1 MIPYLSTILILH
13 IKTLCSRPVAGV
25 LCESQTTFRDLF
37 ATHVVA
43 DDERRFVT
51 GQNQNSGYE
60 TSHTGMYAYLFQAPH
75 EVVCASIG
83 DAWRSEWPDAWLARI
98 GCLLDIIQDNK
109 PRATSGS

>member
-1 MIPYLSTILILH
+1 
-13 IKTLCSRPVAGV
+13 
-25 LCESQTTFRDLF
+25 
-37 ATHVVA
+37 
-43 DDERRFVT
+43 
-51 GQNQNSGYE
+51 
-60 TSHTGMYAYLFQAPH
+60 MYAYLFQAPH